1 MNTLSLIYQFLIG
14 GVIFAAGV
22 YFAWSSGD
30 YSWKRREDRL
40 TFLYMVA
47 GFFLYC
53 VFQTLWHFH
62 ALGKI

>member
-1 MNTLSLIYQFLIG
+1 MNLLSLVYQFLIG

-22 YFAWSSGD
+22 FLSWTSKD

-40 TFLYMVA
+40 TLSYMLF

-53 VFQTLWHFH
+53 VLQTIWHFH
-62 ALGKI
+62 AKGVI

>member
-1 MNTLSLIYQFLIG
+1 MNLLSLVYQFLIG
-14 GVIFAAGV
+14 GLIFAVGV
-22 YFAWSSGD
+22 FLSWTSSD
-30 YSWKRREDRL
+30 YSWKKREDRL
-40 TFLYMVA
+40 TLSYMLF